1 MEVTVV
7 GTAAGVA
14 AAGGAATAAA
24 GGVSGGAALSG
35 GSAGSPDMAI
45 SAAAAGAESNEIGL
59 KWHGPATSGAVCPQF
74 GGETWVG
81 CGNEFFVY

>member
-7 GTAAGVA
+7 GMAVT
-14 AAGGAATAAA
+14 AAGGAVTAAA

-45 SAAAAGAESNEIGL
+45 TAAGISAESNEIGL

-81 CGNEFFVY
+81 CGNESFGY